1 MHKEC
6 TKTHFQSTF
15 FERSCRKRIAPN
27 CKLYLPTHHVKTGGR
42 CADFFLRTSGLQRKQ
57 PRVLQYSA
65 SFVVVQ
71 IVGQVLVSEHAI
83 QPRDDI
89 FGLPCGEIVRKVPL
103 RDL

>member
-1 MHKEC
+1 MRISFC
-6 TKTHFQSTF
+6 
-15 FERSCRKRIAPN
+15 ER
-27 CKLYLPTHHVKTGGR
+27 V
-42 CADFFLRTSGLQRKQ
+42 GLQRKQ

-71 IVGQVLVSEHAI
+71 IVGQVLVSEHTI

-89 FGLPCGEIVRKVPL
+89 FGLPCGEIVRQVQL